1 MSARTRVRRASD
13 LEEQAMEFG
22 LCMVTTRDVND
33 TLYGFQLAENHG
45 FSFVGLWDSPYN
57 YMDIYPFLGIAAM
70 NTKTVTMGP
79 FVTNPLTRHPSV
91 TASAMATVDA
101 ISDGR
106 AFLGLGRGDS
116 AVKMLGW
123 KPAKWK
129 DYEPAVNNMRA
140 WMKGEPVQLE
150 GAPGPVQITWAK
162 REVPIV
168 LSLFGPR
175 GAKLAGKVADIA
187 TTECADIGSVDWFNK
202 DVQAAAKEAGRDPVP
217 FEVSICAYVSNDMAK
232 ARDRCRWEPE
242 ILTNLIWQLMRTY
255 GIENLPEST
264 TRGFEWLA
272 EKEDWWGEHDWSL
285 HGKPDDKHEEMIT
298 DEMVDRFCVLG
309 SPQNCID
316 KLRELEKIGVSRFC
330 VYLAGLESQEEIKEQ
345 IRLWGEEIIPHFK

>member
-1 MSARTRVRRASD
+1 
-13 LEEQAMEFG
+13 MEFG
-22 LCMVTTRDVND
+22 LCMVTTRDVSD

-129 DYEPAVNNMRA
+129 DYEPAIENMRA
-140 WMKGEPVQLE
+140 WMRGEPVQLE
-150 GAPGPVQITWAK
+150 GAPG
-162 REVPIV
+162 
-168 LSLFGPR
+168 
-175 GAKLAGKVADIA
+175 
-187 TTECADIGSVDWFNK
+187 
-202 DVQAAAKEAGRDPVP
+202 
-217 FEVSICAYVSNDMAK
+217 
-232 ARDRCRWEPE
+232 
-242 ILTNLIWQLMRTY
+242 
-255 GIENLPEST
+255 
-264 TRGFEWLA
+264 
-272 EKEDWWGEHDWSL
+272 
-285 HGKPDDKHEEMIT
+285 
-298 DEMVDRFCVLG
+298 
-309 SPQNCID
+309 
-316 KLRELEKIGVSRFC
+316 
-330 VYLAGLESQEEIKEQ
+330 
-345 IRLWGEEIIPHFK
+345 